1 MALFKKKDESA
12 MTAEELEMRKKSLFR
27 IFVLLIVVDL
37 ALFGYLVYE
46 MITAFP
52 K

>member
-12 MTAEELEMRKKSLFR
+12 MTAEELEMRKKSRFR
-27 IFVLLIVVDL
+27 LFVLLIVVDL

-46 MITAFP
+46 MITAFT